1 MAEQVTDKREQDA
14 ERVFRASQWR
24 LIWWRFSSNRLALLG
39 GIVLVAAYLCVIFAE
54 FVAPCNPRR
63 RDARRILAPP
73 SRIRFVDEAGRFHLR
88 PFVYPLTQE
97 RNSETLRRSFRED
110 RSRRVPLTL
119 LARGDVYTVFG
130 LMETDLHLFGAT
142 DPAERFLLMGADRM
156 GRDLLSRIVFG
167 GRVSLSIGLVGIALS
182 VSLGILIGGVSGYC
196 GGVVDKVIQRCIEII
211 ISIPRL
217 PLWMGLSVALPPDWS
232 VERRYLGIVIILSL
246 MAWPGLARSVRGKF
260 MAVKEEDFVMA
271 ARLDGASPLRIILRY
286 LLPSFLSHIIASV
299 SLAIP
304 AMILGETALSFLG
317 LGLQAPA
324 ISWGV
329 LLKNTMSIR
338 SLAHAPWLLFP
349 GLFIIVTV
357 LSFNFVGDGLRD
369 AADPYASV

>member
-1 MAEQVTDKREQDA
+1 MQ
-14 ERVFRASQWR
+14 
-24 LIWWRFSSNRLALLG
+24 
-39 GIVLVAAYLCVIFAE
+39 
-54 FVAPCNPRR
+54 
-63 RDARRILAPP
+63 
-73 SRIRFVDEAGRFHLR
+73 
-88 PFVYPLTQE
+88 
-97 RNSETLRRSFRED
+97 TLK
-110 RSRRVPLTL
+110 
-119 LARGDVYTVFG
+119 ARGDPYTACG
-130 LMETDLHLFGAT
+130 LLKTDLHLFGT
-142 DPAERFLLMGADRM
+142 SDPGERFLLMGADRM
-156 GRDLLSRIVFG
+156 GRDLFSRIVMG
-167 GRVSLSIGLVGIALS
+167 GRISLSIGLVGIALS

-196 GGVVDKVIQRCIEII
+196 GGTIDRLIQRCIEII

-271 ARLDGASPLRIILRY
+271 ARLDGAGPLRIILKY
-286 LLPSFLSHIIASV
+286 LLPSFLSHIIAGV

-329 LLKNTMSIR
+329 LLKDTMSIR

-349 GLFIIVTV
+349 GLFIVVTV
-357 LSFNFVGDGLRD
+357 LSFNFVGDGMRD
-369 AADPYASV
+369 AADPYANV